1 MKTTHIICP
10 HCGNRMEVPSDMLEP
25 DKAHAFYNC
34 YRCTL
39 SEPLKD
45 YFVVAV
51 SPDSV
56 QERPSR
62 EQQSEHP
69 VCESPHDRS
78 PLPVSEPQVRP
89 GKTMVMDSGDPYLF
103 SHPGILVDIT
113 THESVALS
121 IGKQTVG
128 RFDNNPDDCPDVAF
142 RNIHQTA
149 SRKHIIIEVRQIESG
164 EYIHLVSLYNA
175 TNKTLVDDH
184 FLENGYVW
192 KLRKGSTITL
202 GMAKLVIKD
211 KTDNDYEDKIREY
224 MLYS

>member
-10 HCGNRMEVPSDMLEP
+10 HCGNRMEVPSDMLAP
-25 DKAHAFYNC
+25 DKAHVFYNC

-51 SPDSV
+51 SRDSV

-62 EQQSEHP
+62 EQQAERP
-69 VCESPHDRS
+69 VCESPQDRP
-78 PLPVSEPQVRP
+78 PLPVSEPQVSP

-103 SHPGILVDIT
+103 SHPGILVDTI
-113 THESVALS
+113 THETVALS

-149 SRKHIIIEVRQIESG
+149 SRKHILIEVRQTESG

-184 FLENGYVW
+184 FLENGYIW

-211 KTDNDYEDKIREY
+211 KTDNDDEDQIRKY
-224 MLYS
+224 LLYS

>member
-10 HCGNRMEVPSDMLEP
+10 HCGNRMEVPSDMLKP
-25 DKAHAFYNC
+25 DKAHALYSC
-34 YRCTL
+34 HRCTL

-51 SPDSV
+51 SRDTVPERQSR
-56 QERPSR
+56 QQRAERPVSQNPQNR
-62 EQQSEHP
+62 P
-69 VCESPHDRS
+69 
-78 PLPVSEPQVRP
+78 PLPESEPQVKP
-89 GKTMVMDSGDPYLF
+89 SKTMVMESDDPYLF
-103 SHPGILVDIT
+103 SHPGILVDTIT
-113 THESVALS
+113 NETVALS

-149 SRKHIIIEVRQIESG
+149 SRKHISIEVRQTESG

-175 TNKTLVDDH
+175 TNKTLVDYN
-184 FLENGYVW
+184 FLENGYIW
-192 KLRKGSTITL
+192 KLRKGSTIIL

-211 KTDNDYEDKIREY
+211 NPDNDDEDQIRKY